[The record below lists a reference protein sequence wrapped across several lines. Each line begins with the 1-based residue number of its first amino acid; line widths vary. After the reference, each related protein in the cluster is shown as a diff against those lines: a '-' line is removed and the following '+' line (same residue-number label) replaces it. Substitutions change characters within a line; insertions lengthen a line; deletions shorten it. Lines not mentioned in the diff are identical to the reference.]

1 MVLFFLFKWF
11 CSRLSNTNKIKY
23 SIRIRKKF
31 KTWIFINKW
40 KTLTTDYLTEFTD
53 ESDPFNIEALPSLN
67 YKFVL
72 KDGIVR
78 VLNQNG
84 TWNDKIVYVDLRM
97 FLEDYYF
104 MVNWVD
110 DDLL

>member
-1 MVLFFLFKWF
+1 
-11 CSRLSNTNKIKY
+11 
-23 SIRIRKKF
+23 
-31 KTWIFINKW
+31 
-40 KTLTTDYLTEFTD
+40 
-53 ESDPFNIEALPSLN
+53 LPSLN